1 MEDFKIIIKPIKLKV
16 KELDPVKIEALK
28 EKRRL
33 QREAR
38 KNKPVEPKEPKEPKV
53 KPDYTQEIENINKTL
68 KNLVGFSIDE
78 INDKLKASK
87 PSNIQYGLPTEPE
100 VIPNKKS
107 RKKSQ

>member
-1 MEDFKIIIKPIKLKV
+1 MNSDFKIIIKPLKPKV

-53 KPDYTQEIENINKTL
+53 KPDYTQDIENINKTV
-68 KNLVGFSIDE
+68 KNLIGFSIDE
-78 INDKLKASK
+78 INDKLK
-87 PSNIQYGLPTEPE
+87 NINYTSVQVGLPKSVEIKP
-100 VIPNKKS
+100 KK
-107 RKKSQ
+107 KN